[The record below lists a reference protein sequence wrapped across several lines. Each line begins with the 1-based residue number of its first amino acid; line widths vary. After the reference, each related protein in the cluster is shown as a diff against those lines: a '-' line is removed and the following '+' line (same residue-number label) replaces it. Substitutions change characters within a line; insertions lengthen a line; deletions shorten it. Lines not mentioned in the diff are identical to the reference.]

1 MVLVIVMVGEK
12 TDFTGSGS
20 LESAELLG
28 FKLGDLEDT
37 GPGLTGAR
45 GRDSRE
51 RVAVACS
58 S

>member
-1 MVLVIVMVGEK
+1 MVIVMVGEK

-20 LESAELLG
+20 LENAELLG
-28 FKLGDLEDT
+28 LGDLEDT
-37 GPGLTGAR
+37 GGPGLTDAR

>member
-1 MVLVIVMVGEK
+1 MVIVMVGEK

-20 LESAELLG
+20 LENAELLG

-37 GPGLTGAR
+37 GPGLTDAR

>member
-1 MVLVIVMVGEK
+1 MVIVMVGEK

-20 LESAELLG
+20 LESAKLLG
-28 FKLGDLEDT
+28 LGDLEDT

-51 RVAVACS
+51 RVEVACS